1 MDMIKR
7 MLPIVA
13 ISSIYIIVFNVLSF
27 VLSNHYD
34 SNFWCGYI
42 FITLAWICLI
52 VVEFITGSKKNIEQ
66 SLFLN
71 APGLLISVVHLI
83 VQTAFGIAVMA
94 IPSYSVKISVCIE
107 IVVFAI
113 YLVLIGLLEIY
124 KKRNVQ

>member
-1 MDMIKR
+1 M
-7 MLPIVA
+7 
-13 ISSIYIIVFNVLSF
+13 
-27 VLSNHYD
+27 
-34 SNFWCGYI
+34 
-42 FITLAWICLI
+42 
-52 VVEFITGSKKNIEQ
+52 VEFITGSKKNIEQ